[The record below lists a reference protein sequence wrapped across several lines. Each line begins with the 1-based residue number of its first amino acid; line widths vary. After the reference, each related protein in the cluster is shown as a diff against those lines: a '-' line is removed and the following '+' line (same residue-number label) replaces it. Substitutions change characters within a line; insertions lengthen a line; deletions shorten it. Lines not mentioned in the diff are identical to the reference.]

1 MRKGR
6 KFLCLLLCA
15 VLLLSMS
22 AAALGA
28 NNKYSSWFQT
38 NYDEIN
44 KLGLMPES
52 FNGLDLTKNITRGE
66 MCELAVY
73 AFEKATG
80 NDIDM
85 SNETFSGFTDTSDQN
100 IIKAHLY
107 GIVNGYEDGSFRP
120 NQLLT
125 RQEFFK
131 LIENFCTAAA
141 FSPKAT
147 DGALSGFADA
157 GSISAWAKEAA
168 QICVSYSY
176 VQGTKLG
183 NGTYLNPKSNASR
196 QEAMTMFLRCY
207 KTIQWFYDENVKS
220 ATVVVDQIN
229 LNVTVTSINKTMY
242 VCQTG
247 YINVRDSWTTGS
259 TKVGELSY
267 NAAVT
272 VTGITTTTSDG
283 HQWYRIK
290 YNGITAYVRADLLS
304 DEKDSTVT
312 PGSGSGSGSG
322 SSKPGSGS
330 GKPGSGS
337 GNGSGSGGSQ
347 PGGSGQANGMNYTV
361 PGNCYEGMPVCYGH
375 RTGNTVGGSAYPW
388 SQCTWYAY
396 RRRVYYYHLPTGSY
410 MGNGQDW
417 ANTGRSLGYL
427 VNRTPH
433 VGAAMVF
440 RAGQLGANRRYG
452 HVAVVERVN
461 SDGSVLISECGASL
475 QGVAQWRTIYNAGN
489 FQYVHY

>member
-290 YNGITAYVRADLLS
+290 YNGITAYVRA
-304 DEKDSTVT
+304 V
-312 PGSGSGSGSG
+312 
-322 SSKPGSGS
+322 SGS
-330 GKPGSGS
+330 GKASEIANFAMGFVGYSYVW
-337 GNGSGSGGSQ
+337 GGSS
-347 PGGSGQANGMNYTV
+347 PSTGFDCSGLMYYVLTQYGYSMKRVANDQMTQGTYV
-361 PGNCYEGMPVCYGH
+361 S
-375 RTGNTVGGSAYPW
+375 RSDLQVGDLVFFGYSG
-388 SQCTWYAY
+388 YA
-396 RRRVYYYHLPTGSY
+396 
-410 MGNGQDW
+410 N
-417 ANTGRSLGYL
+417 
-427 VNRTPH
+427 H
-433 VGAAMVF
+433 VGMYIGGGNFVHASTPSTGV
-440 RAGQLGANRRYG
+440 
-452 HVAVVERVN
+452 RVN
-461 SDGSVLISECGASL
+461 SLDESYYKTRFLCG
-475 QGVAQWRTIYNAGN
+475 RRII
-489 FQYVHY
+489 